1 MQALAEN
8 RAQARTQ
15 AQGGTTG
22 AETVGLFA
30 PVHGAREVSLFYDP
44 PYENELDDR
53 LARHLVAYLTPAASL
68 EYKATVWTAYMSCRF
83 DFLIDLG
90 TRRVAVDYSSTPDDL
105 AGALVE
111 DNDALAL
118 GSGVVDM
125 IFRVRRRDLEER
137 MYDCL
142 HVIAQWEP
150 HLFTPYGR
158 RIFAS
163 RSSHIGRRAV
173 PSKDQDL
180 FSIVYPSPAPEE
192 FLAFGDLIEW
202 PSPDAEREE
211 IVLRRLSRENPAYWE
226 RQFERASMVYGMK
239 LALRTLDMA

>member
-1 MQALAEN
+1 MQASTHV
-8 RAQARTQ
+8 RAQAIPQTQ
-15 AQGGTTG
+15 EASSNTEN
-22 AETVGLFA
+22 AGLFA
-30 PVHGAREVSLFYDP
+30 SVHGAREVSLFYDP

-53 LARHLVAYLTPAASL
+53 LARHLVAYLSPAASL
-68 EYKATVWTAYMSCRF
+68 EYKATAWTPYMSCRF

-90 TRRVAVDYSSTPDDL
+90 TRRIAIDYTDTPDDL

-118 GSGVVDM
+118 GSGAVDM
-125 IFRVRRRDLEER
+125 IFRVRGRDLEER

-163 RSSHIGRRAV
+163 RASLIGRRAM
-173 PSKDQDL
+173 PARDQDL

-192 FLAFGDLIEW
+192 FVAFGDLIEW
-202 PSPDAEREE
+202 PVAETEKEE
-211 IVLRRLSRENPAYWE
+211 IVLRRLSCENPAYWE

-239 LALRTLDMA
+239 LALRTLEM